1 MNATQ
6 LLAHFDRLA
15 EAPNAVPRL
24 RRFILDLA
32 VRGKLVEQDAG
43 DEPGLKLLHRIQ
55 IEKARPLKKGVTRKT
70 ADAAEVSEDSQLFV
84 IPRSWVWTNLAG
96 IADFSAGRTPSR
108 HETVFWNS
116 GDYPWVSIRDMRA
129 GETLFNTSETVSET
143 ARLKVFGSEP
153 VPAGTL
159 IMSFKLTIGRISRLG
174 IPAFH
179 NEAIISIRP
188 HLQLLDPY
196 LFKVLPLFAQS
207 GNSKDAIK
215 GATLNRESLSNIPIA
230 LPPLA
235 EQHRIVA
242 KVDELMAL
250 CDQLEAAQ
258 QKREHHRDRLA
269 AASLQRLNQPAAD
282 TTPESQREHARFHLH
297 HLPSLTTRP
306 EHIKA
311 MRQAIFNLAVR
322 GRLVSQ
328 VLSDEPAATVL
339 SRITQARDLLY
350 VKRQIPKPRELPKI
364 KDLSIPFGIPEGWSW
379 TMLGNLCYQVSDGP
393 HFSPRYVSPAE
404 GVPFLSARHVR
415 LGGFDLADM
424 KYVSRDDHEE
434 FCRRIRP
441 EKGDILYTKGGTT
454 GIARVNDLDFEFSV
468 WVHLAVLR
476 VAKDF
481 VAPRY
486 IELALNSPLC
496 YEQSQAYTQ
505 GISNFDLG
513 LTRMIKIVMPLPPLA
528 EQYRIVTKVDELM
541 ALCDQLEAQLT
552 TTQTDSRRLLEAVL
566 EAALVP
572 V

>member
-15 EAPNAVPRL
+15 ESPDAVPRL

-32 VRGKLVEQDAG
+32 VRGKLVEQDAS

-55 IEKARPLKKGVTRKT
+55 IEKARPLKKGTTRKT
-70 ADAAEVSEDSQLFV
+70 VDAAEVSEYSQLFV
-84 IPRSWVWTNLAG
+84 IPSSWVWTNLAE
-96 IADFSAGRTPSR
+96 IADFSAGRTPPR

-116 GDYPWVSIRDMRA
+116 GDYPWVSIRDMKA

-143 ARLKVFGSEP
+143 AKLKVFGSEP

-258 QKREHHRDRLA
+258 QERERRRGRLA
-269 AASLQRLNQPAAD
+269 AASLQRLNQPAAA
-282 TTPESQREHARFHLH
+282 TTPETQREHARFHLH
-297 HLPSLTTRP
+297 HLPRLTTRP

-311 MRQAIFNLAVR
+311 LRQTFLDLALR
-322 GRLVSQ
+322 GKLVEQ
-328 VLSDEPAATVL
+328 VASDEPVADLLKRLQADIKLYGTRNRVQPAAVNTIATGAVPYAAPSGWIWARL
-339 SRITQARDLLY
+339 ASLCRVVTDGDHLPPPKSEEGVAFLTIGNVSSGTLDFSNSRYVSQDYFDKITPYRRPEIGDLLY
-350 VKRQIPKPRELPKI
+350 TVVGASYGRPVLVETDRPFCVQRHIAILKPAAELPLEYLHLLLRSPFAY
-364 KDLSIPFGIPEGWSW
+364 DQATASLTGTAQPTIPLRP
-379 TMLGNLCYQVSDGP
+379 LRN
-393 HFSPRYVSPAE
+393 
-404 GVPFLSARHVR
+404 FLV
-415 LGGFDLADM
+415 
-424 KYVSRDDHEE
+424 
-434 FCRRIRP
+434 
-441 EKGDILYTKGGTT
+441 
-454 GIARVNDLDFEFSV
+454 
-468 WVHLAVLR
+468 
-476 VAKDF
+476 
-481 VAPRY
+481 
-486 IELALNSPLC
+486 
-496 YEQSQAYTQ
+496 
-505 GISNFDLG
+505 
-513 LTRMIKIVMPLPPLA
+513 PLPPLA
-528 EQYRIVTKVDELM
+528 EQHRIVAKVDELM

-552 TTQTDSRRLLEAVL
+552 TAQTDSRRLLEAVL
-566 EAALVP
+566 DAALTP
-572 V
+572 A

>member
-15 EAPNAVPRL
+15 EAPEAVPRL

-32 VRGKLVEQDAG
+32 VRGKLVEQDAS

-70 ADAAEVSEDSQLFV
+70 VDAAEVSEDSQLFV
-84 IPRSWVWTNLAG
+84 IPSSWVGTNLAG

-129 GETLFNTSETVSET
+129 GETLFNTREAVSET
-143 ARLKVFGSEP
+143 AKLKVFGSEP

-250 CDQLEAAQ
+250 CDQLEAALQ
-258 QKREHHRDRLA
+258 ERELRRDRLA

-282 TTPESQREHARFHLH
+282 TTPEAQRDHARFHLH
-297 HLPSLTTRP
+297 HLPRLTTRP

-311 MRQAIFNLAVR
+311 MRQTILNLAVQ
-322 GRLVSQ
+322 GLLVPQ
-328 VLSDEPAATVL
+328 DANDEPAKVLLNSIREKKAQLARLGAIPKEKTADGAALLTFALPTLWQAVHLGDVCNLVTSGSRGWAEFYAESGPKFLRAQNIRFGRLRLEELACVTPPAQSEGARTQVQQSDLLIVITGAGVTNPALLDRDLGEAYVSQHVALVRPTNTDL
-339 SRITQARDLLY
+339 SRWLLLCLMAGPSGRDELVERAY
-350 VKRQIPKPRELPKI
+350 GAGKPGLNLDNIRS
-364 KDLSIPFGIPEGWSW
+364 LSTPI
-379 TMLGNLCYQVSDGP
+379 
-393 HFSPRYVSPAE
+393 
-404 GVPFLSARHVR
+404 
-415 LGGFDLADM
+415 
-424 KYVSRDDHEE
+424 
-434 FCRRIRP
+434 
-441 EKGDILYTKGGTT
+441 
-454 GIARVNDLDFEFSV
+454 
-468 WVHLAVLR
+468 
-476 VAKDF
+476 
-481 VAPRY
+481 
-486 IELALNSPLC
+486 
-496 YEQSQAYTQ
+496 
-505 GISNFDLG
+505 
-513 LTRMIKIVMPLPPLA
+513 PPLA
-528 EQYRIVTKVDELM
+528 EQHRIVAKVDELM
-541 ALCDQLEAQLT
+541 ALCDQLEDQLT
-552 TTQTDSRRLLEAVL
+552 TAQTDSRRLLEAVL
-566 EAALVP
+566 EAALAP
-572 V
+572 A